1 MATTQNRR
9 REKTMKT
16 TLGQSHDVWPG
27 QARPGQDRVAASPVF
42 WSGPIVW
49 PLAVAIKCMAHGT
62 WHSGTSAAAAAAAQ
76 MACHVFAKL
85 GKFPYSVFVIR
96 YSLLSPLYDVELDF
110 AACDFNIE
118 RARRDEQC
126 QQGAW
131 LCKNCKLSPFIKCCW
146 PEKELLASPSCCC
159 FFCQPQQPQP
169 TTTTR
174 GRRKKKQDK

>member
-1 MATTQNRR
+1 
-9 REKTMKT
+9 MKT

-27 QARPGQDRVAASPVF
+27 QARPGQDRVAASPVS
-42 WSGPIVW
+42 WCGPIVW

-62 WHSGTSAAAAAAAQ
+62 WHMAQ
-76 MACHVFAKL
+76 RHIGGSSSCSNGLPRFCQARQVSLFR
-85 GKFPYSVFVIR
+85 IR

-118 RARRDEQC
+118 RARREEQC

-159 FFCQPQQPQP
+159 CFCQPQQPQP

-174 GRRKKKQDK
+174 TTTTRGRRKKKQDK